1 MKPAK
6 QTTASL
12 AFLAMGIVYGDI
24 GTSPLYAFKE
34 VFFSHHRLVINPDSV
49 LGILSLVFWAFVLI
63 VSIKYLLLVTRAP
76 SITCTPVY
84 YSTILDKGRA
94 CLSPRVPAQPRFI
107 LTENGVGYRLVDK

>member
-34 VFFSHHRLVINPDSV
+34 VFFRHHPLAINPDNV
-49 LGILSLVFWAFVLI
+49 LGILSLVFWAFVQI
-63 VSIKYLLLVTRAP
+63 VSIKYLLLVTRAEQNGEGGNLTLFA
-76 SITCTPVY
+76 ITQQNAPNVGRGLPC
-84 YSTILDKGRA
+84 YSEFWRRA
-94 CLSPRVPAQPRFI
+94 FLW
-107 LTENGVGYRLVDK
+107 

>member
-34 VFFSHHRLVINPDSV
+34 V
-49 LGILSLVFWAFVLI
+49 
-63 VSIKYLLLVTRAP
+63 
-76 SITCTPVY
+76 
-84 YSTILDKGRA
+84 
-94 CLSPRVPAQPRFI
+94 
-107 LTENGVGYRLVDK
+107 

>member
-34 VFFSHHRLVINPDSV
+34 VFFSHHPLAINPDKYGWGFY
-49 LGILSLVFWAFVLI
+49 LWCFGHLS
-63 VSIKYLLLVTRAP
+63 
-76 SITCTPVY
+76 
-84 YSTILDKGRA
+84 
-94 CLSPRVPAQPRFI
+94 
-107 LTENGVGYRLVDK
+107 